1 MKVTSSVRLLSI
13 YQCFEL
19 NVTTNEL
26 MVDSNM
32 VCMITSVIS
41 STRIFA
47 LTRDFK
53 VSLWIGVLNS
63 QESIVRSF

>member
-1 MKVTSSVRLLSI
+1 MKVTSSI

-19 NVTTNEL
+19 NVTANEL

-32 VCMITSVIS
+32 VCMITCVIS